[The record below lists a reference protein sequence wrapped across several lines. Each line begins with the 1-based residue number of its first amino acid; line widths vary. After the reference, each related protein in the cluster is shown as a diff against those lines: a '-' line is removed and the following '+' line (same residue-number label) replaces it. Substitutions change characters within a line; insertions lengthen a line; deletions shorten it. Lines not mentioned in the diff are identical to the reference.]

1 MGDSWY
7 EQVMHY
13 VPDTQRVRIY
23 SLDVTERKHAE
34 ARVKESEEKFRKAF
48 MTGADAFYIATLH
61 EGLLVEVNDRFEDV
75 FGYGREEAIGKTS
88 IQLDLYADPADRARM
103 VSEVES
109 TGYVRNMELGARR
122 KGGEIFPLLISVN
135 LLQESG
141 EKLILGVIR
150 DLTER
155 ERAEEALRQNEAEL
169 KEALLAAQMG
179 VWEWTAETDTVIW
192 DENLYRIAGRDPK
205 LPVPTYMQH
214 QQFYAPESWERLKA
228 AAKNSVATGTPY
240 ELDLE
245 MVRPDG
251 SKRWV
256 IARGEPFRDVK
267 GRITQRRG
275 TVQDITERKRAE
287 QELRDAK
294 ETAEAASRAKSEF
307 LAVMSHEIR
316 TPMNG
321 IIGMTE
327 LALDTALSHEQR
339 EYLTMVKES
348 ADILLTLINDILDFS
363 KIEAAKL
370 SLETAEFDLQD
381 TVSNTMR
388 ALASRADE
396 NGLELTWETLPDL
409 PARLAGDSGRLRQI
423 LVNLV
428 GNAIKFTERGEV
440 GLRVEIESQGEDW
453 AALHFCVSD
462 TGIGI
467 PREKHQLIFEP
478 FVQADS
484 STTRKYG
491 GTGLGLAISTR
502 LVNLME
508 GRIWVE
514 SEPNNGS
521 RFHFTAKFG
530 LVKESQA
537 QTYP

>member
-1 MGDSWY
+1 
-7 EQVMHY
+7 
-13 VPDTQRVRIY
+13 
-23 SLDVTERKHAE
+23 
-34 ARVKESEEKFRKAF
+34 
-48 MTGADAFYIATLH
+48 
-61 EGLLVEVNDRFEDV
+61 
-75 FGYGREEAIGKTS
+75 
-88 IQLDLYADPADRARM
+88 
-103 VSEVES
+103 
-109 TGYVRNMELGARR
+109 
-122 KGGEIFPLLISVN
+122 
-135 LLQESG
+135 
-141 EKLILGVIR
+141 
-150 DLTER
+150 
-155 ERAEEALRQNEAEL
+155 
-169 KEALLAAQMG
+169 
-179 VWEWTAETDTVIW
+179 
-192 DENLYRIAGRDPK
+192 
-205 LPVPTYMQH
+205 
-214 QQFYAPESWERLKA
+214 
-228 AAKNSVATGTPY
+228 
-240 ELDLE
+240 
-245 MVRPDG
+245 
-251 SKRWV
+251 
-256 IARGEPFRDVK
+256 
-267 GRITQRRG
+267 
-275 TVQDITERKRAE
+275 
-287 QELRDAK
+287 
-294 ETAEAASRAKSEF
+294 
-307 LAVMSHEIR
+307 
-316 TPMNG
+316 
-321 IIGMTE
+321 
-327 LALDTALSHEQR
+327 
-339 EYLTMVKES
+339 MVKES

-396 NGLELTWETLPDL
+396 KGLELTWETLPDL